1 MSADDDSNS
10 NLNLTYQL
18 VLRPRSWHVLV
29 LAALS
34 QEKPAPETAISED
47 IKTNGQIR
55 VRIIICT
62 LGILFIITKN
72 VNKRLYGL
80 CLWGSESLIK
90 IF

>member
-47 IKTNGQIR
+47 IKPYGQI
-55 VRIIICT
+55 
-62 LGILFIITKN
+62 
-72 VNKRLYGL
+72 
-80 CLWGSESLIK
+80 
-90 IF
+90 

>member
-47 IKTNGQIR
+47 IKPKGQI
-55 VRIIICT
+55 
-62 LGILFIITKN
+62 
-72 VNKRLYGL
+72 
-80 CLWGSESLIK
+80 
-90 IF
+90 